1 MNKSDISI
9 HAPKRERRP
18 ASPAFTSST
27 LFQSTLPNGSDR
39 NIRRLQQH
47 VLHFNPRSQTG
58 ATYDYNTSGTIQLI
72 SIHAPKRERPRLHD
86 YPVLGRGISIH
97 APKRERRQL
106 CILIANYRKFQST
119 LPNGSDIICLINNH
133 GQQISIHA
141 PKRERP
147 LFPRKT
153 TLTSK
158 FQSTLPNGSDGKTA
172 AGIGI
177 RSDISIHA
185 PKRERRGSGPPVE

>member
-97 APKRERRQL
+97 APKRERRV
-106 CILIANYRKFQST
+106 YRHQRSGAENFNPRSQTGATACLQYLLRCPYHFNPRSQTGAT
-119 LPNGSDIICLINNH
+119 LS
-133 GQQISIHA
+133 A
-141 PKRERP
+141 
-147 LFPRKT
+147 
-153 TLTSK
+153 
-158 FQSTLPNGSDGKTA
+158 
-172 AGIGI
+172 
-177 RSDISIHA
+177 
-185 PKRERRGSGPPVE
+185 

>member
-97 APKRERRQL
+97 APKRERREDGGWHWNSIRYFNPRSQTGATDR
-106 CILIANYRKFQST
+106 ISRAERERTFQST
-119 LPNGSDIICLINNH
+119 LPNGSDAVLDLLWNEPY
-133 GQQISIHA
+133 ISIHA

-147 LFPRKT
+147 YLHFP
-153 TLTSK
+153 S
-158 FQSTLPNGSDGKTA
+158 
-172 AGIGI
+172 
-177 RSDISIHA
+177 
-185 PKRERRGSGPPVE
+185 RE

>member
-97 APKRERRQL
+97 APKRERRTVSAGL
-106 CILIANYRKFQST
+106 R
-119 LPNGSDIICLINNH
+119 GSGHFN
-133 GQQISIHA
+133 
-141 PKRERP
+141 
-147 LFPRKT
+147 PRSQT
-153 TLTSK
+153 GATRFWTSCGMSRI
-158 FQSTLPNGSDGKTA
+158 FQSTLPNGSDGPYQP
-172 AGIGI
+172 G
-177 RSDISIHA
+177 
-185 PKRERRGSGPPVE
+185 